1 MNLGGGVDGVGV
13 RRVGDGVDQA
23 FGVLHVQLGTPVE
36 VSDLSM
42 EQNDRIMLSVVAFNV
57 MVPSLQTSCDG
68 KWNRISPLC

>member
-1 MNLGGGVDGVGV
+1 VNFGGGVDGVGV

-42 EQNDRIMLSVVAFNV
+42 EQNDRIVLSVVALNV
-57 MVPSLQTSCDG
+57 MAPSLQASCDD
-68 KWNRISPLC
+68 KWNRISRL